1 MSSSKTILVVDD
13 SRVSRMMTSKFI
25 QSHSSEWEI
34 IEAGT
39 GDEAI
44 EKMKVVS
51 PALVIMDINMPGISG
66 TEAAE
71 ILRGKYPQLKI
82 ALQTANIQEAMR
94 KRAEIIGADFLEK
107 PINERRIHQLL
118 IETEAR

>member
-1 MSSSKTILVVDD
+1 MNNSKTILVVDD

-25 QSHSSEWEI
+25 QSHNANWEVV
-34 IEAGT
+34 EAGT
-39 GDEAI
+39 GEEAI
-44 EKMKVVS
+44 EKVNAVS
-51 PALVIMDINMPGISG
+51 PALVIMDINMPGIGG

-71 ILRGKYPQLKI
+71 ILRSKYPQLKI

-107 PINERRIHQLL
+107 PINEARIHQLL
-118 IETEAR
+118 TETEAS